1 MASIRANDGRPRPL
15 PHAGEGCGEG
25 GRCARREIIAPA
37 VKYVV
42 CLALSAT
49 LTACASFDPHNIISR
64 NLPVGTT
71 QTWGAATPTL
81 RLAAI
86 DAVWNTV
93 NEHYYRADL
102 NGVDWRAARSR
113 WQPQAMAAATDDEF
127 WERLDLMAGEL
138 ADSHTRVESPKAVER
153 RKRQQAFS
161 LGLNIRELD
170 GKLTV
175 LSVNPE
181 ADAYWAGVRAGMQ
194 VTRIA
199 DRDAHTQWRE
209 WSQSAR
215 KTSSPQAALRAPL
228 RKLNAEAALVSTDA
242 NEANDTKG
250 ANGGGLT
257 MEFERIDGTRFSAAL
272 KPRTLSTRPSVSHR
286 VLPSGIGYVRLTAFQ
301 EFLRSGVLD
310 AVTAL
315 KDTPALILDLR
326 GNGGGSAAMSEALIG
341 SFFKEKTLI
350 GRTETR
356 SGQPVTIAFG
366 AIKLITLERSVPG
379 RDDAYAGKVAILM
392 DSDSAS
398 ASEATAG
405 GLQSTGRAIV
415 VGETSCGCLLAY
427 LGYATLPGGGELAYS
442 EVGFTTVKGERIEGR
457 GVVPDMPVER
467 TREDI
472 RANRDRAL
480 EMAQAALLK

>member
-1 MASIRANDGRPRPL
+1 MRGVRGLPRPL
-15 PHAGEGCGEG
+15 VQVVPPLPRAGEGWGEG
-25 GRCARREIIAPA
+25 RCLKRSIAVFA
-37 VKYVV
+37 
-42 CLALSAT
+42 CALLS
-49 LTACASFDPHNIISR
+49 ACASFDPHNIISR
-64 NLPVGTT
+64 HVPSGAVDSGVSTT
-71 QTWGAATPTL
+71 PAVRQ
-81 RLAAI
+81 AAI

-93 NEHYYRADL
+93 NERYYRADL
-102 NGVDWRAARSR
+102 NGVDWRAARAK
-113 WQPQAMAAATDDEF
+113 WQPQALAAATDDEF
-127 WERLDLMAGEL
+127 WERLDQMAGEL

-153 RKRQQAFS
+153 RRQQQAFS
-161 LGLNIRELD
+161 LGFNIRELD

-181 ADAYWAGVRAGMQ
+181 ADAFWAGVRAGMQ

-199 DRDAHTQWRE
+199 NHDAQTQWRE

-228 RKLNAEAALVSTDA
+228 RRLNAEAALVTAASG
-242 NEANDTKG
+242 K
-250 ANGGGLT
+250 ANGAGFT
-257 MEFERIDGTRFSAAL
+257 MEFERVDGLRFTALL
-272 KPRTLSTRPSVSHR
+272 KPRALSTRPTVTHR

-301 EFLRSGVLD
+301 ESLRGGMLD
-310 AVTAL
+310 AVNAL

-326 GNGGGSAAMSEALIG
+326 GNGGGAAAMAEALIG
-341 SFFKEKTLI
+341 SFFKAKTLI

-356 SGQPVTIAFG
+356 TGQPVTVMFG

-379 RDDAYAGKVAILM
+379 RADAYAGKVAVIM

-427 LGYATLPGGGELAYS
+427 LGYATLPGGGEFAYS
-442 EVGFTTVKGERIEGR
+442 EVGFTTVKGERIEGG
-457 GVVPDMPVER
+457 GVIPDVVVER
-467 TREDI
+467 NREDV
-472 RANRDRAL
+472 RNNRDRAL
-480 EMAQAALLK
+480 EMAQSALLK

>member
-1 MASIRANDGRPRPL
+1 MRGVRVLPL
-15 PHAGEGCGEG
+15 PLAQVWCPLPRAGEGWGEG
-25 GRCARREIIAPA
+25 RCFKRSIAVFA
-37 VKYVV
+37 
-42 CLALSAT
+42 CALLS
-49 LTACASFDPHNIISR
+49 ACASFDPHNLISR
-64 NLPVGTT
+64 HVPSGAVDSGVSTT
-71 QTWGAATPTL
+71 PAVRQ
-81 RLAAI
+81 AAI

-93 NEHYYRADL
+93 NERYYRADL
-102 NGVDWRAARSR
+102 NGVDWRAARAK
-113 WQPQAMAAATDDEF
+113 WQPQALAAATDDQF
-127 WERLDLMAGEL
+127 WERLDQMAGEL

-153 RKRQQAFS
+153 RRQQQAFS

-199 DRDAHTQWRE
+199 NHDAQTQWRE
-209 WSQSAR
+209 WSLSAR

-228 RKLNAEAALVSTDA
+228 RRLNAEAALVTAASG
-242 NEANDTKG
+242 K
-250 ANGGGLT
+250 ANGAGFT
-257 MEFERIDGTRFSAAL
+257 MEFERVDGTRFTASL
-272 KPRTLSTRPSVSHR
+272 KPRALSTRPTVTYR

-301 EFLRSGVLD
+301 ESLRGGMLD
-310 AVTAL
+310 AVNAL

-326 GNGGGSAAMSEALIG
+326 GNGGGAGAMAEALIG
-341 SFFKEKTLI
+341 NFFKTITLI

-356 SGQPVTIAFG
+356 TGQPVTVMFG

-379 RDDAYAGKVAILM
+379 RADAYAGKVAVIM

-405 GLQSTGRAIV
+405 GLQSAGRAIV

-457 GVVPDMPVER
+457 GVIPDVVVER
-467 TREDI
+467 NREDV
-472 RANRDRAL
+472 RNNRDRAL
-480 EMAQAALLK
+480 EMAQSALLK

>member
-1 MASIRANDGRPRPL
+1 LVMVAL
-15 PHAGEGCGEG
+15 T
-25 GRCARREIIAPA
+25 
-37 VKYVV
+37 VV
-42 CLALSAT
+42 
-49 LTACASFDPHNIISR
+49 LTACASLDPHNVISR
-64 NLPVGTT
+64 HIPVG
-71 QTWGAATPTL
+71 GAEASAVATPVI
-81 RLAAI
+81 RQAAI

-93 NEHYYRADL
+93 NDRYYRADL
-102 NGVDWRAARSR
+102 NGVDWRAARSK
-113 WQPQAMAAATDDEF
+113 WQPQALAAATDDEF
-127 WERLDLMAGEL
+127 WEKLDQMAGEL

-153 RKRQQAFS
+153 RKQQQAFS

-175 LSVNPE
+175 LSVNPD

-199 DRDAHTQWRE
+199 ERDAQTQWRE

-228 RKLNAEAALVSTDA
+228 RKLNAEAALVAAASGNA
-242 NEANDTKG
+242 SG
-250 ANGGGLT
+250 AGFM
-257 MEFERIDGTRFSAAL
+257 MEFERVDGTRFTAAL
-272 KPRTLSTRPSVSHR
+272 KPRTLSTRPTVTHR

-301 EFLRSGVLD
+301 ESLRGGLLD
-310 AVTAL
+310 AITAL

-326 GNGGGSAAMSEALIG
+326 GNGGGSAAMAEALIG

-350 GRTETR
+350 GRAETR
-356 SGQPVTIAFG
+356 TGRPVTMMFG
-366 AIKLITLERSVPG
+366 AIKLITPERSVPG
-379 RDDAYAGKVAILM
+379 RADAYAGKLAVLM

-405 GLQSTGRAIV
+405 ALQSTGRAIV

-457 GVVPDMPVER
+457 GVVPDVAVER
-467 TREDI
+467 TRDDV
-472 RANRDRAL
+472 RNNRDRTL